1 MPLLL
6 VGASPVSFTDFAV
19 HSHDCYEIILN
30 VEGTGTA
37 VIGNVE
43 YPFTPGTIHIIPPN
57 TPHSKRCPE
66 GFRDIYLHTNALLR
80 ADPPT
85 NAPVLLSD
93 DSSHTAESLMS
104 ILLSRYL
111 GNSRTDAVTETLFDA
126 LLQLIEEL
134 RRKTQ
139 SDPVVDA
146 LIHTITTSYN
156 NPEFQVTEA
165 LLATGYSK
173 DHIRRRFQQVTG
185 MSPNAYLRNVRV
197 RYAKRLLK
205 QRDTLHLPI
214 HEIALMC
221 GYYDVAYFCR
231 VFRRETNLTPME
243 YADRAKNPTEGG

>member
-30 VEGTGTA
+30 AEGTGTA
-37 VIGNVE
+37 VIGDAE
-43 YPFTPGTIHIIPPN
+43 YPFSPGTIHIIPPN
-57 TPHSKRCPE
+57 TPHSKRSPE
-66 GFRDIYLHTNALLR
+66 GFRDIYLHTDALLR
-80 ADPPT
+80 SDQPMD
-85 NAPVLLSD
+85 APVLLSD

-111 GNSRTDAVTETLFDA
+111 GNSRTDAVTETLFEA

-134 RRKTQ
+134 CRKTQ
-139 SDPVVDA
+139 SDSVVDA
-146 LIHTITTSYN
+146 LIHAITTSYN

-173 DHIRRRFQQVTG
+173 DHIRRRFQQATG
-185 MSPNAYLRNVRV
+185 MSPNAYLRDVRI
-197 RYAKRLLK
+197 RYAKRMLK

-231 VFRRETNLTPME
+231 VFRRETGLTPTE
-243 YADRAKNPTEGG
+243 YIEKVQP